1 MAKDPTIAW
10 VQINDR
16 RRRHGSMGPCAR
28 RDRAR
33 GRIEARPGGFIKR
46 MSMRSINVPRPRRGV
61 DENRLSLYAR
71 RCRMADRWAR
81 TAERT

>member
-10 VQINDR
+10 AQINDR
-16 RRRHGSMGPCAR
+16 CRRHGSMSLAPAR

-46 MSMRSINVPRPRRGV
+46 MSMRSINVPCPRRGV
-61 DENRLSLYAR
+61 DENRLSPYAR
-71 RCRMADRWAR
+71 
-81 TAERT
+81 